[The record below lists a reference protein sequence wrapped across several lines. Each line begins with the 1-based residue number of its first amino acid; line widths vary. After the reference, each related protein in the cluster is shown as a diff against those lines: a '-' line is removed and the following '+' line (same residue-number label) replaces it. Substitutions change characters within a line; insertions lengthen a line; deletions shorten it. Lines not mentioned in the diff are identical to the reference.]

1 MALRPRLRTATDPTV
16 DRRGTPADLLVVGLG
31 NPGREY
37 EGTRHNVGVEVVE
50 RLARRH
56 NGSLKRAK
64 ELAAVAELRVGAKRL
79 VVAFPH
85 TFMNE
90 SGQSVRQLAR
100 RHGIDVPERLVVV
113 HDELDLEPGRLKL
126 KRGGGLA
133 GHNGLKSIKAHLH
146 TDAFLRIRI
155 GIGKP
160 PGRGVDWVLSR
171 PGKADRLELDV
182 AVERAADAVE
192 CMLDGGFDA
201 AMQQYNRDDL

>member
-1 MALRPRLRTATDPTV
+1 MALRPRARAGTESTEG
-16 DRRGTPADLLVVGLG
+16 RRGTPADLLVVGLG

-50 RLARRH
+50 LLARRH
-56 NGSLKRAK
+56 GGALKRAK
-64 ELAAVAELRVGAKRL
+64 ELALVAELRVGPKRL
-79 VVAFPH
+79 VVAFPQ
-85 TFMNE
+85 TYMNE
-90 SGQSVRQLAR
+90 SGQSVRQLVR
-100 RHGIDVPERLVVV
+100 RHGIEDTEHLLVV
-113 HDELDLEPGRLKL
+113 HDELDLLPGRLKL

-146 TDAFLRIRI
+146 TDDFLRVRL

-192 CMLDGGFDA
+192 CTLADSFDA
-201 AMQQYNRDDL
+201 AMARYNRDDL